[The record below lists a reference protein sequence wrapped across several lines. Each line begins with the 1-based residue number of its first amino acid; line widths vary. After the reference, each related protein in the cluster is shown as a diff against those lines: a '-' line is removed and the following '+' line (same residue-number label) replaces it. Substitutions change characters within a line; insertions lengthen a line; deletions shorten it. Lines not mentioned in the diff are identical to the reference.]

1 MSPLSPPQSEKEFEV
16 YSNVV
21 TNENKLQQRS
31 DKESTKKVGTV
42 GTTPSPEEEDTISKN
57 PQRKNQNETVQK
69 GRKAP
74 MESQGL
80 IEEESLEKTAAEEK
94 PIEEEDTISK
104 NPQRKNQNETVQKGR
119 KAPMESQGLIEEE
132 SLEKTAAEEK
142 PIEEEDSLLGRSVPT
157 ETTETV
163 EPIQDKEK
171 KDDWNSSNN
180 NNSSNSPHR

>member
-1 MSPLSPPQSEKEFEV
+1 
-16 YSNVV
+16 
-21 TNENKLQQRS
+21 
-31 DKESTKKVGTV
+31 
-42 GTTPSPEEEDTISKN
+42 
-57 PQRKNQNETVQK
+57 
-69 GRKAP
+69 
-74 MESQGL
+74 
-80 IEEESLEKTAAEEK
+80 
-94 PIEEEDTISK
+94 
-104 NPQRKNQNETVQKGR
+104 
-119 KAPMESQGLIEEE
+119 MESQGLIEEE